1 MGDQLKIGAPP
12 DGPLESGGV
21 ASGGVPASLM
31 EFKSNRTIGRIKTL
45 ECLKSSDPKACEKAH
60 LDELSQR
67 YADHVSGKMPLPP
80 DESLELRAKIQRL
93 DSELYPDRTSL
104 WPDYSPAEKDYLA
117 QKAAEKRRFANNIG
131 ILGGGLVF
139 AGLPAMGRVLNAP
152 EDVVEQLGVLNV
164 ELVGLSG
171 LKQRVIKPVPNKPET
186 VLVYRKKAGRAKG
199 VYVEKPIL
207 KYPPGSRP
215 ASEEIKDLSKF
226 EGKSKSE
233 IEKELREAGYT
244 EVPSKDGTGSVWTKE
259 GSDGNTAAV
268 RLDRASTKGKGFAD
282 EVDHAHKE
290 IVASNKVVDGNYKA
304 PKYKF
309 DDLGNIKIGTN
320 AEIARDVHI
329 PIKW

>member
-31 EFKSNRTIGRIKTL
+31 EFKSNKTIGRIKTL

-67 YADHVSGKMPLPP
+67 YADHASGKMPLPP
-80 DESLELRAKIQRL
+80 DESLELRAQIQKL

-164 ELVGLSG
+164 ELVGAFG
-171 LKQRVIKPVPNKPET
+171 LKGNGQRVIKPVPRVVYKPASPGNGTFVLRPKKTAAKGRVQVTEKGLARVESHLSQFGDDAANT
-186 VLVYRKKAGRAKG
+186 VMVQRLRAGQATQQDLNFYMHELKESAFMRQGLDARAAHGATLKWQGIPYKAG
-199 VYVEKPIL
+199 Y
-207 KYPPGSRP
+207 
-215 ASEEIKDLSKF
+215 
-226 EGKSKSE
+226 
-233 IEKELREAGYT
+233 EAQLY
-244 EVPSKDGTGSVWTKE
+244 SKDAIQAGGTTFSP
-259 GSDGNTAAV
+259 AA
-268 RLDRASTKGKGFAD
+268 RRAAGL
-282 EVDHAHKE
+282 E
-290 IVASNKVVDGNYKA
+290 
-304 PKYKF
+304 
-309 DDLGNIKIGTN
+309 
-320 AEIARDVHI
+320 
-329 PIKW
+329 